1 MMGVSPGGPAKL
13 CDKLLVRAE
22 ALCAYGEQQ
31 KTHQQCFLLGGSV
44 KRHRVN
50 RCLWLLQAF
59 AEFLSWTVL
68 DWICPQTL
76 AQSSLCQRE
85 PVLAL
90 LVLLHCPGGAK
101 SCLTGGTRSYSF
113 CLSAVPIH
121 FCLTDCAVVCTHGTD
136 CVKLWLNHGK
146 WCPEIISHA
155 QKRRGWSRAGSRAVP
170 LLLYW
175 DYFWFTLKILNF
187 TRRQNTV

>member
-22 ALCAYGEQQ
+22 ALCAYGERQ
-31 KTHQQCFLLGGSV
+31 KTHQQYFLLGGSV

-59 AEFLSWTVL
+59 AKFLIWTVR
-68 DWICPQTL
+68 DWICSQAL
-76 AQSSLCQRE
+76 AQSSLCQSE
-85 PVLAL
+85 PVLLL
-90 LVLLHCPGGAK
+90 LVLLHWPGGAK
-101 SCLTGGTRSYSF
+101 SCLAGGTTSCSF

-121 FCLTDCAVVCTHGTD
+121 FCLTDHAAVCTHGPD
-136 CVKLWLNHGK
+136 RVKLWLNHGK
-146 WCPEIISHA
+146 WCPEMIPHA
-155 QKRRGWSRAGSRAVP
+155 QRWRGWSRADSRAVS

-175 DYFWFTLKILNF
+175 G
-187 TRRQNTV
+187 